1 MKRFLLVFCV
11 LSLSLSILSCAQP
24 NPEREQV
31 SKADSVTKEL
41 ADKYQATTGWEE
53 NLNYT
58 LQAQERLMTGK
69 PILFRCVVDDVFK
82 RDGKTFIRFVS
93 PLFSKV
99 DYVLEL
105 ECSQQ
110 IIDKFFSQEQE
121 PDSKTYLK
129 GVDEYAVVA
138 TIQEVSRPVSVLKG
152 HVYSEEE
159 VEIDIGTS
167 SLFTAKGTCLDIV
180 YIGH

>member
-1 MKRFLLVFCV
+1 MLF
-11 LSLSLSILSCAQP
+11 LSLSLVSCAQP
-24 NPEREQV
+24 NPEQEQV
-31 SKADSVTKEL
+31 SKGDTVAKEL

-69 PILFRCVVDDVFK
+69 PILFRCTVDDVFK

-93 PLFSKV
+93 SYLSDV

-110 IIDKFFSQEQE
+110 VIDKFFSQES
-121 PDSKTYLK
+121 DSTPYSKWF
-129 GVDEYAVVA
+129 DEYAVVA

-167 SLFTAKGTCLDIV
+167 SLFIAKGTCVDIV
-180 YIGH
+180 YIGD